1 MGGRLP
7 ELLRRSGRA
16 QRRPAR
22 APAHPR
28 HLVRVRLARADREDP
43 ALQEKRGW
51 DFPWY
56 SSYGSDFNYD
66 FKVTVDETVAPAEY
80 NYKTKAEHEAAGTG
94 YYFDAE
100 QPIEQPGLSCF
111 LRVGDEV
118 FHTYSTFG
126 RGAESLG
133 GSYYW
138 LDLTALGRQEDWE
151 EPKRPRRQRAGGDP
165 RLREL
170 RIMAPRSIW
179 NGTITFGLVNVPIKL
194 YTATESKTVSFSQ
207 VHVSDGAKIE
217 HRRFCPK
224 EDKQVDYKD
233 TVKGYEVSEGSYVV
247 LEKDEVKAAAGDRG
261 KVVHLEEFVDAAD
274 IDPVFYEKTYYA
286 GSRDAE
292 DAYRLLHEA
301 LRKSGRA
308 GIGRFTF
315 HDREY
320 LVAVRALDDV
330 IALHTLRFHDEVVG
344 PDDLE
349 LDLGRAKPRPKEVEM
364 AGAARRLARAGL
376 RPGGT
381 GRTATARRSS
391 S

>member
-1 MGGRLP
+1 
-7 ELLRRSGRA
+7 
-16 QRRPAR
+16 
-22 APAHPR
+22 
-28 HLVRVRLARADREDP
+28 
-43 ALQEKRGW
+43 
-51 DFPWY
+51 
-56 SSYGSDFNYD
+56 
-66 FKVTVDETVAPAEY
+66 
-80 NYKTKAEHEAAGTG
+80 
-94 YYFDAE
+94 
-100 QPIEQPGLSCF
+100 
-111 LRVGDEV
+111 
-118 FHTYSTFG
+118 
-126 RGAESLG
+126 
-133 GSYYW
+133 
-138 LDLTALGRQEDWE
+138 
-151 EPKRPRRQRAGGDP
+151 
-165 RLREL
+165 
-170 RIMAPRSIW
+170 MAPRSIW

-207 VHVSDGAKIE
+207 VHVSDGSKIE

-247 LEKDEVKAAAGDRG
+247 LEKAEVKAAAGNRG

-286 GSRDAE
+286 GSREAE

-330 IALHTLRFHDEVVG
+330 IALHTLRFHDEVVA

-364 AGAARRLARAGL
+364 AGQLVDSLEQDFDPEAWEDSYREAVLELIKRKGRGEEIDLVAEEEPEQGDDLAAALQASL
-376 RPGGT
+376 GG
-381 GRTATARRSS
+381 R
-391 S
+391 